1 MLSNNSLHLARI
13 YARIFVPG
21 QYLFREA
28 NSLPVGNFIQQ
39 QQFVSELPSPGWCG
53 SKCIKVP
60 RVFQNIRSRIAIF
73 DTMILCCL
81 ASTPSS
87 RGLRLRAL
95 VLHLPLR
102 CHQNWLKIGDYK
114 ENKPWP
120 LWTILAYTI
129 QKIQMSS
136 HWNESVSTH
145 WSLVQLPNNIF
156 ALN

>member
-21 QYLFREA
+21 QYLFQEA

-39 QQFVSELPSPGWCG
+39 QQFFSDLLSRGWCG

-60 RVFQNIRSRIAIF
+60 GVFQNIRSRIAIF
-73 DTMILCCL
+73 RTMILCCL
-81 ASTPSS
+81 VKSPPRLQEEDS
-87 RGLRLRAL
+87 RFRLPAL
-95 VLHLPLR
+95 GIHLPLC
-102 CHQNWLKIGDYK
+102 CHQNRLKIGDYK

-129 QKIQMSS
+129 PKIQMSS

-145 WSLVQLPNNIF
+145 
-156 ALN
+156 